1 MKAIQLGVLLAM
13 STTLPAQQNIPF
25 GTIFPVQL
33 DSTLSSRSLPGQ
45 FIKATV
51 MQDVPL
57 RDGAK
62 IPAGAK
68 VMGEVTAIDSDSTGT
83 GLRISLKFDLLKVR
97 QGVFPILTALRA
109 LASGLEIDA
118 AEMPLIGGDRGT
130 PSTAYTTVQVGGDEV
145 VYRGGGHVM
154 SASGVVGE
162 PVPNGVL
169 GRTRPNVTKG
179 CRDQTNADDAA
190 QALWVFASDACG
202 VYGFDNLAILGA
214 GREDPVG
221 EITLLLKRK
230 DVKIRGGSG
239 MLLRT
244 IGGNQ

>member
-1 MKAIQLGVLLAM
+1 MKAIQLGVLLAIFTIL
-13 STTLPAQQNIPF
+13 SAQQNIPF

-33 DSTLSSRSLPGQ
+33 DSTLSNRSLPGQ

-57 RDGAK
+57 RHRAK

-68 VMGEVTAIDSDSTGT
+68 VMGEVIAIDSDSTGI
-83 GLRISLKFDLLKVR
+83 RISLKFDRLKVR
-97 QGVFPILTALRA
+97 KTVFPILTGLRA

-154 SASGVVGE
+154 NASEIVGE

-169 GRTRPNVTKG
+169 GRTRPNLTKG
-179 CRDQTNADDAA
+179 CRDQTNANDAA

-202 VYGFDNLAILGA
+202 VYGFDNLAILGT

-221 EITLLLKRK
+221 QITLLLKRK

-239 MLLRT
+239 MLLR
-244 IGGNQ
+244 IIESNR